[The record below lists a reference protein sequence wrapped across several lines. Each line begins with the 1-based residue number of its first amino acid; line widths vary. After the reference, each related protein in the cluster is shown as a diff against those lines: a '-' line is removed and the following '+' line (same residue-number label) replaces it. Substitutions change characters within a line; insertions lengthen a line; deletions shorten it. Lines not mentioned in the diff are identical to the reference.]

1 MHETEWTTIGGLTL
15 GRLRLRRAWLR
26 WALAL
31 RRRSGA
37 LGLTAGAARWW
48 WIGGGAVVVALL
60 LAAGGQALR
69 TSRAPV
75 PTPTPDPAVENAVWA
90 SGKVV
95 PVRRAQLSFGVGGR
109 LVGYTVA
116 EGEAIAAGDTV
127 AFVDAPDVEAALA
140 QAEAALE
147 LARAQRDL
155 VRAGAAP
162 DDVAAAAAAV
172 DAAQAQ
178 VQAAAAAADQAAA
191 AQRRVGVTA
200 NDAQVQ
206 AQVALDQ
213 ARDNLYGAQARRDT
227 IGGQVKRKE
236 VGQAEFDVAK
246 AAVLV
251 AEDGV
256 RAAESALAAV
266 RAGSVDATRAEAD
279 AAARRARA
287 EAAAARAALR
297 QAELRAAQLAAGP
310 RPEAL
315 AVAEAEVRRAAAA
328 AAAAR
333 AAQAQTELR
342 APFDGTV
349 GALMF
354 QPGERIAP
362 GQAVAVLG
370 ALDALRVETT
380 DLRET
385 DVARVAV
392 GQRVEVTFDG
402 LPDVR
407 LAGTVRYLAP
417 MAATGQ
423 GGTSYTAWVD
433 LGAGDPRIRW
443 GMTAF
448 VNIAAEPPDEAP

>member
-1 MHETEWTTIGGLTL
+1 MDERELATIDGLTL
-15 GRLRLRRAWLR
+15 GRLRLRRSLLR
-26 WALAL
+26 LAL
-31 RRRSGA
+31 SARRRAGA
-37 LGLTAGAARWW
+37 LGLTAKASRWW

-60 LAAGGQALR
+60 AAAGGRAML
-69 TSRAPV
+69 TSRAPA

-127 AFVDAPDVEAALA
+127 AFVDAPEVEAALA
-140 QAEAALE
+140 QAEAVLD
-147 LARAQRDL
+147 LAEAQRDL
-155 VRAGAAP
+155 VRAGASA
-162 DDVAAAAAAV
+162 DDLAVAAAAVEAAR
-172 DAAQAQ
+172 AQLA
-178 VQAAAAAADQAAA
+178 AAAAAADQAAA
-191 AQRRVGVTA
+191 AQRRAGVTA
-200 NDAQVQ
+200 DDARVQ

-213 ARDNLYGAQARRDT
+213 ARDTLYGAQARRDT

-256 RAAESALAAV
+256 RAAESALGAV
-266 RAGSVDATRAEAD
+266 NAGSVDASRAEAD

-310 RPEAL
+310 RPESL
-315 AVAEAEVRRAAAA
+315 AVAEAEVQRAAAA
-328 AAAAR
+328 AVAAR
-333 AAQAQTELR
+333 AVQAQTELR

-349 GALMF
+349 GALLF
-354 QPGERIAP
+354 QPGERVTA
-362 GQAVAVLG
+362 GQPVAVLG
-370 ALDALRVETT
+370 TLDVLRVETT

-385 DVARVAV
+385 DVVRVAV

-407 LAGTVRYLAP
+407 QAGTVSYLAP

-433 LGAGDPRIRW
+433 LERPDRRIRW

-448 VNIAAEPPDEAP
+448 VNIEAAPPVPGP